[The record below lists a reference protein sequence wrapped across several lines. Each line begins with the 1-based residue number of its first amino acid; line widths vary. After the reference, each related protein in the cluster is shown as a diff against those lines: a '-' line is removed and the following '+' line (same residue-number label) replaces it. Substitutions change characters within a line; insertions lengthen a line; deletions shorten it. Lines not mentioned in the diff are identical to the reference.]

1 MGAPQGETVSAV
13 PNVSQSHPGAKTK
26 ATNSGLT
33 QCSPY
38 PGGQLRP
45 HAYSRYSSWSDRFG
59 PEGALKLIKHE
70 MAHLDA
76 FKALL
81 AEEGVADDVCFKLG
95 ETFDAAMTQEAWARL
110 KGAFEA
116 FVRDHGRDGEV
127 IRDCRLVEDPKEA
140 ETITQMKGCIGAI
153 VHPTG
158 QV

>member
-1 MGAPQGETVSAV
+1 
-13 PNVSQSHPGAKTK
+13 
-26 ATNSGLT
+26 
-33 QCSPY
+33 
-38 PGGQLRP
+38 
-45 HAYSRYSSWSDRFG
+45 
-59 PEGALKLIKHE
+59 

-81 AEEGVADDVCFKLG
+81 AEEGVAEEVCFKLG

-116 FVRDHGRDGEV
+116 FVKDHGRDGEV

-140 ETITQMKGCIGAI
+140 EAVTQMKGCIGA
-153 VHPTG
+153 VLHPTG